1 MRRGTGCI
9 RRREA
14 FGWGPYPIKATEGR
28 ATEGEAGSRATSFGR
43 GKAAECVVEP
53 DAFVD
58 AKHFGWGPSPIAA
71 TEGRATEGEA
81 GSRSTSFGRGKA
93 AECVVE
99 PDAFVDAKHLDGAP
113 TPSRQPRAALQKA
126 KPVPGPH
133 PSAVVKR
140 RNASWNRMHS
150 SSEAFGWGPSPIA
163 ATEGRAT

>member
-14 FGWGPYPIKATEGR
+14 FGWGPCPIAATEGR

-43 GKAAECVVEP
+43 GKAAQ
-53 DAFVD
+53 
-58 AKHFGWGPSPIAA
+58 
-71 TEGRATEGEA
+71 
-81 GSRSTSFGRGKA
+81 
-93 AECVVE
+93 CVVE

-113 TPSRQPRAALQKA
+113 TPSRPPRAALQKA

-140 RNASWNRMHS
+140 RNASWNRMRS
-150 SSEAFGWGPSPIA
+150 STRSIWMGALH
-163 ATEGRAT
+163 